1 MVNKTVNE
9 MNKKNQQ
16 LKLNISKTKHLGF
29 PGSNNKEEG
38 HKDTFCI

>member
-16 LKLNISKTKHLGF
+16 LKLNISKTYKACD
-29 PGSNNKEEG
+29 KE
-38 HKDTFCI
+38 